1 MNGIPASSSTRSS
14 PQFSAARRQPPC
26 HLLYHYALSF
36 SLSTWQARRAE
47 SLQQLVHI
55 EAEKGNTWPTAVH
68 LSRQKEFFPRCA
80 GGCLSLVAL
89 RATGRAA
96 QRATEALHRRGHR
109 LQSAEASML
118 TDMGIVTMHA
128 WRWCHPARCD
138 RGGRQ
143 TGPRELGYC
152 WISIALQK
160 PL

>member
-1 MNGIPASSSTRSS
+1 MTSLLLLARAQAQKI
-14 PQFSAARRQPPC
+14 SAARRQPSC
-26 HLLYHYALSF
+26 HLLSHYSF

-47 SLQQLVHI
+47 SLQQLLHI
-55 EAEKGNTWPTAVH
+55 EAEKGDTWPTAVH

-96 QRATEALHRRGHR
+96 ERATEALHRRGHR

-128 WRWCHPARCD
+128 WRWCHPARCGIEAD
-138 RGGRQ
+138 VRQGRGSRA
-143 TGPRELGYC
+143 TAGYR
-152 WISIALQK
+152 
-160 PL
+160 

>member
-1 MNGIPASSSTRSS
+1 MTSLLLLARA
-14 PQFSAARRQPPC
+14 QAQKFSAARRQPPC
-26 HLLYHYALSF
+26 HLLSHYSF

-68 LSRQKEFFPRCA
+68 LSRQEGKNS
-80 GGCLSLVAL
+80 GGCLSLVGL

-96 QRATEALHRRGHR
+96 ERATEALHRRGHR

-128 WRWCHPARCD
+128 WRWCHPARCGIEAD
-138 RGGRQ
+138 VRQGRGSRA
-143 TGPRELGYC
+143 TAGYR
-152 WISIALQK
+152 
-160 PL
+160 

>member
-1 MNGIPASSSTRSS
+1 MTSLLLLARA
-14 PQFSAARRQPPC
+14 QAQKFSAARRQPPC
-26 HLLYHYALSF
+26 HLLSHYSF

-68 LSRQKEFFPRCA
+68 LSRQKEFFPLR
-80 GGCLSLVAL
+80 GWLSLSLVGL

-96 QRATEALHRRGHR
+96 ERATEALHRRGHR

-143 TGPRELGYC
+143 TGPREPGYC

>member
-1 MNGIPASSSTRSS
+1 MTSLLLLARAQAQNFPLRGDSPHVTYSLITHSLFSTR
-14 PQFSAARRQPPC
+14 
-26 HLLYHYALSF
+26 
-36 SLSTWQARRAE
+36 QARRAE

-96 QRATEALHRRGHR
+96 QRATEALHRRGRR

-128 WRWCHPARCD
+128 WRWCHPARCGIEAD
-138 RGGRQ
+138 VRQGRGSRA
-143 TGPRELGYC
+143 TAGYR
-152 WISIALQK
+152 
-160 PL
+160 

>member
-1 MNGIPASSSTRSS
+1 MCIRDRLLLARA
-14 PQFSAARRQPPC
+14 QAQKFSAARRQPPC
-26 HLLYHYALSF
+26 HLLSHYSF

-68 LSRQKEFFPRCA
+68 LSRQEGNFSRCA
-80 GGCLSLVAL
+80 GGCLSLVGR

-96 QRATEALHRRGHR
+96 ERATEALHRRGHR

-128 WRWCHPARCD
+128 WRWCHPARCE

-143 TGPRELGYC
+143 TGPREPGYC

>member
-1 MNGIPASSSTRSS
+1 MGVATCRSNFGTKPGSWRTRNRAFICLTSDELGPLIMEIPHRRPTATRS
-14 PQFSAARRQPPC
+14 
-26 HLLYHYALSF
+26 LSGKSGSF
-36 SLSTWQARRAE
+36 EQARR
-47 SLQQLVHI
+47 
-55 EAEKGNTWPTAVH
+55 N
-68 LSRQKEFFPRCA
+68 FFPA

-96 QRATEALHRRGHR
+96 ERATEALHRRGHR
-109 LQSAEASML
+109 LQSAETSML

-143 TGPRELGYC
+143 TGPREPGYC
-152 WISIALQK
+152 WISTALQK

>member
-1 MNGIPASSSTRSS
+1 MTSLLLLARA
-14 PQFSAARRQPPC
+14 QAQKFSAARRQPPC
-26 HLLYHYALSF
+26 HLLSHYSF

-55 EAEKGNTWPTAVH
+55 EAEKGNMWPTAVH
-68 LSRQKEFFPRCA
+68 LSRQKEIFSRCA

-89 RATGRAA
+89 
-96 QRATEALHRRGHR
+96 RATEALHRRGHR

-143 TGPRELGYC
+143 TGPREPGYC

>member
-1 MNGIPASSSTRSS
+1 MTSLLLLARA
-14 PQFSAARRQPPC
+14 QAQKFSAARRQPPC
-26 HLLYHYALSF
+26 HLLSHYSF

-68 LSRQKEFFPRCA
+68 LGRQKECFSRCA

-143 TGPRELGYC
+143 TGPREPGYC